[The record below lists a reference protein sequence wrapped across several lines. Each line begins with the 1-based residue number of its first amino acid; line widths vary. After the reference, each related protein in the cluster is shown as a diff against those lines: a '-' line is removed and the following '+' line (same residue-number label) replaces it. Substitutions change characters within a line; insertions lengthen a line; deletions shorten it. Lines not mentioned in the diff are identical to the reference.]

1 MKLLLL
7 SGWHLFYLCTSFS
20 CIRKNL
26 FLNIMKKKKQASQK
40 DSIIINYTL
49 WICWSDRLM
58 TIEPKQ
64 LIGTCNYGGIPE
76 FVVMKTPL
84 LSFYEDNFHSCRGE
98 EKHQWSS
105 GRIAPCH
112 RVRFPAG
119 ACIFVAFL
127 PYGAFVR
134 KILSPR
140 AFVSHQLF

>member
-1 MKLLLL
+1 
-7 SGWHLFYLCTSFS
+7 
-20 CIRKNL
+20 
-26 FLNIMKKKKQASQK
+26 
-40 DSIIINYTL
+40 
-49 WICWSDRLM
+49 M

-84 LSFYEDNFHSCRGE
+84 LSFYEDNFHSCRGGE
-98 EKHQWSS
+98 THQWSS

-112 RVRFPAG
+112 GGSIPGWCMYFCG
-119 ACIFVAFL
+119 LFAFW
-127 PYGAFVR
+127 GICQ